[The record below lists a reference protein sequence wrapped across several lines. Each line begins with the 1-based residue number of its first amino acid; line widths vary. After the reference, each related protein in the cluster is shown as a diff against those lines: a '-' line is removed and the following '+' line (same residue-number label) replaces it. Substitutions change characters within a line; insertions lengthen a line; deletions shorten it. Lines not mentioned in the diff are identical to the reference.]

1 MYSYEKFFYLVILKS
16 LTNNN
21 FRSKKFV
28 FLYFQIMS
36 LIFGFSDI
44 RKKLPLKKLLKI
56 RINSFKIVNNT
67 KKLLNKYEFI
77 KN

>member
-1 MYSYEKFFYLVILKS
+1 
-16 LTNNN
+16 
-21 FRSKKFV
+21 
-28 FLYFQIMS
+28 MS

-44 RKKLPLKKLLKI
+44 RKKLPLKKLVKI